1 MSIYSGLSLAFA
13 GSSGETRNEFARV
26 LRLAN
31 DEKGVRDAAEIMR
44 ELSAQPS
51 GHAMKQSV
59 GIFLDERTV
68 ALRKDY
74 EAALHEHF
82 GIKPY
87 KV

>member
-31 DEKGVRDAAEIMR
+31 DEKGVKDAAEIIS
-44 ELSAQPS
+44 ELSTQSS
-51 GHAMKQSV
+51 GHAMNQSV
-59 GIFLDERTV
+59 GIFLDERIV

-82 GIKPY
+82 GINPH